1 MGGGGRKERRVQS
14 LPGHLRGATGH
25 GVKTPSWMSQA
36 VQARD
41 HLSRT
46 RDRLT
51 ATARKP
57 SRGRHPVRPSLLT
70 RLRADHRA
78 FGAPVS
84 WGFVTGKRRMTRGE
98 KGELERERGKEGEGA
113 SDLARKGRSCVQFL
127 RRRDV
132 EILEGDV
139 CD

>member
-1 MGGGGRKERRVQS
+1 
-14 LPGHLRGATGH
+14 
-25 GVKTPSWMSQA
+25 
-36 VQARD
+36 
-41 HLSRT
+41 
-46 RDRLT
+46 
-51 ATARKP
+51 
-57 SRGRHPVRPSLLT
+57 
-70 RLRADHRA
+70 
-78 FGAPVS
+78 
-84 WGFVTGKRRMTRGE
+84 MTRGE